1 MDLTDEELNN
11 FNKMC
16 VILDFQ
22 RKDIVIKE
30 NEINTSLY
38 FIINGLVRNYILTAK
53 GAEKTFNFRMENM
66 TFTGYSFY
74 NQYFSKL
81 NVECMEDCKMI
92 QVPLEAN
99 LYIFDKLKRGEKLE
113 RFLAEAHIMEL
124 MNYIINNHT
133 LSVLERYIDLDTS
146 FPNINQRVPQHIL
159 ASYLG
164 ISQEHLSRIKKSRMS
179 IEAYS

>member
-1 MDLTDEELNN
+1 
-11 FNKMC
+11 
-16 VILDFQ
+16 
-22 RKDIVIKE
+22 
-30 NEINTSLY
+30 
-38 FIINGLVRNYILTAK
+38 
-53 GAEKTFNFRMENM
+53 
-66 TFTGYSFY
+66 
-74 NQYFSKL
+74 
-81 NVECMEDCKMI
+81 MEDCKMI